1 MNIEEMNA
9 PHIIEDI
16 NGNPLA
22 LVHNIVMAR
31 SVARYWDRFLMV
43 STHIRLANEDDIAA
57 FGRRLVDA

>member
-1 MNIEEMNA
+1 MTIEEMNA

-31 SVARYWDRFLMV
+31 SVSRYWDRFLMV
-43 STHIRLANEDDIAA
+43 STHIRLANEDGIAA